1 MVAVWK
7 RELQAYFFT
16 PIGYVFMGVFLLV
29 GGYYFTFG
37 NVNSLS
43 SDLGTL
49 FGNLTSLF
57 MLLVPILTM
66 RVLSEERKNKTDQ
79 LLLTSPV
86 SIGAMVV
93 GKFLASCSVLLITLI
108 PTLFY
113 VIVIAV
119 YGTPY
124 WGEIFTNYLGFFL
137 MGCCYIAIGVL
148 MSSLS
153 ENQVSAA
160 VLTFAVNLLLQIL
173 EYMGPSLSIPYMSWL
188 PSVFSWLSLYTRYY
202 DFSAG
207 MLSLANVLYFLS
219 FMAVV
224 LFLTVR
230 VIDKRRWSE
239 G

>member
-1 MVAVWK
+1 MLAVWK
-7 RELQAYFFT
+7 RELQAYFYT

-29 GGYYFTFG
+29 GGYYFSFG
-37 NVNSLS
+37 NMNRGT

-86 SIGAMVV
+86 SIGAMVL
-93 GKFLASCSVLLITLI
+93 GKFLAACSVLFITLL

-113 VIVIAV
+113 VVVVSV
-119 YGTPY
+119 YSTPY

-137 MGCCYIAIGVL
+137 MGCCYVAIGVL

-160 VLTFAVNLLLQIL
+160 VLTFAVNLFLQIF
-173 EYMGPSLSIPYMSWL
+173 EYMGPTLTIPNMSWL
-188 PSVFSWLSLYTRYY
+188 PKVFSWLSLYTRYY

-207 MLSLANVLYFLS
+207 MLSLANVMYFIS
-219 FMAVV
+219 FMGVV

>member
-1 MVAVWK
+1 M
-7 RELQAYFFT
+7 
-16 PIGYVFMGVFLLV
+16 
-29 GGYYFTFG
+29 
-37 NVNSLS
+37 
-43 SDLGTL
+43 
-49 FGNLTSLF
+49 
-57 MLLVPILTM
+57 
-66 RVLSEERKNKTDQ
+66 
-79 LLLTSPV
+79 
-86 SIGAMVV
+86 
-93 GKFLASCSVLLITLI
+93 
-108 PTLFY
+108 
-113 VIVIAV
+113 
-119 YGTPY
+119 
-124 WGEIFTNYLGFFL
+124 
-137 MGCCYIAIGVL
+137 
-148 MSSLS
+148 S